1 MARERKK
8 CPSEMWRTWLIII
21 INYISIKNT
30 NELIYFPL
38 LLLLL
43 LLPPPPEPVVPKA
56 FGVPKVLR
64 PPPKVFTPTPKA
76 FVCPAPPNKGVVG
89 VGEAPNPGTCCAG
102 VLNKPGVAN

>member
-30 NELIYFPL
+30 NMLIYFPL

-43 LLPPPPEPVVPKA
+43 LLPPPPE
-56 FGVPKVLR
+56 
-64 PPPKVFTPTPKA
+64 PKVFTPTPKA

-89 VGEAPNPGTCCAG
+89 VGEVGAIPPM
-102 VLNKPGVAN
+102 VF